1 MKRNSLIPLPLDIFL
16 KNIYG
21 NILLN
26 KSGKTADYI
35 PELSRVN
42 PNQFGIA
49 LASSDGYIHEIGDS
63 LQEFTIQSISKAFAY
78 SLALELVGEK
88 EVNKIIGVEPSG
100 EAFNSIRFQ
109 NDNRPFNPM
118 INAGAIACTALICS
132 VEKSIAFKKIQKIM
146 SDFAGRNLSL
156 DEKVFKS
163 ENATGDRNR
172 AIAWLLKNNKI
183 IKTNVEQSLV
193 TYFKQCSLL
202 VSARDLATMG
212 ATLACNG
219 INPVT
224 KKRVISVENALKTM
238 SIMVS
243 SGMYDYSGEWVYR
256 VGFPAKSGV
265 GGGIIAALPS
275 QFGMGTFSPPLD
287 RQGNSVRGIEVCKRI
302 SSYYNLHILEIEGN
316 IKDSIVAS
324 YNLQNIR
331 SSTERKEKNIKILEK
346 FGAKAHVYELAGSIN
361 FMSVDY
367 IVRRLQEL
375 DEKEFI
381 ILSMRKVSQL
391 SSGAD
396 KLLDAFIQTLNSL
409 STKIIFSDIEF
420 NSQTW
425 NKIFGSLGNMEDNK
439 TRLFENNNE
448 AIRWVEDFLIQKYST
463 DEKVNINENL
473 KEQFLFKALS
483 NSDLDFL
490 KERMIEKK
498 FKKNVKIISKG
509 DEADGIYFLQSGK
522 VDIAINLQKSLTTL
536 NAGTCFGEFALIEP
550 KSKRSANVITL
561 TECTCF
567 YLPLKIL
574 DSIQQSR
581 KKIIET
587 LLKNLALLLI
597 KRLKDCNSIINNIL
611 DR

>member
-88 EVNKIIGVEPSG
+88 EGNKIIGVEPSG
-100 EAFNSIRFQ
+100 EAFNSIRLQ

-132 VEKSIAFKKIQKIM
+132 VEKSKAFKKIQKIM

-275 QFGMGTFSPPLD
+275 QFGLGTFSPPLD

>member
-16 KNIYG
+16 KNIYS
-21 NILLN
+21 NVLLN

-35 PELSRVN
+35 PELSRAN
-42 PNQFGIA
+42 PDQFGVA
-49 LASSDGYIHEIGDS
+49 LTSSDGYIHAIGDS

-132 VEKSIAFKKIQKIM
+132 VEKSKAFKKIQKIM

-275 QFGMGTFSPPLD
+275 QFGLGTFSPPLD

-425 NKIFGSLGNMEDNK
+425 NKIFDSLGNMDNNK

-463 DEKVNINENL
+463 EKKVNKNENL

>member
-16 KNIYG
+16 KNIYS
-21 NILLN
+21 NVLLN

-35 PELSRVN
+35 PELSRAN
-42 PNQFGIA
+42 PDQFGVA

-132 VEKSIAFKKIQKIM
+132 VEKSKAFKKIQKIM

-256 VGFPAKSGV
+256 VGFPAKRGV

-275 QFGMGTFSPPLD
+275 QFGLGTFSPPLD

-375 DEKEFI
+375 DKKEFI

-522 VDIAINLQKSLTTL
+522 VDISINVQQSLTTL

-581 KKIIET
+581 KQIIET

>member
-16 KNIYG
+16 KNIYS
-21 NILLN
+21 NVLLN

-100 EAFNSIRFQ
+100 EAFNSIRLQ

-132 VEKSIAFKKIQKIM
+132 VEKSKAFKKIQKIM

-156 DEKVFKS
+156 DEKVFQS

-275 QFGMGTFSPPLD
+275 QFGLGTFSPPLD

-361 FMSVDY
+361 FMAVDY

-375 DEKEFI
+375 DKKEFI

-509 DEADGIYFLQSGK
+509 DEADGIYFLLSGK

-550 KSKRSANVITL
+550 KSKRYANVITL

>member
-132 VEKSIAFKKIQKIM
+132 VEKSKAFKKIQKIM

-275 QFGMGTFSPPLD
+275 QFGLGTFSPPLD

-346 FGAKAHVYELAGSIN
+346 FGAKAHVFELAGSIN
-361 FMSVDY
+361 F
-367 IVRRLQEL
+367 IVFQ
-375 DEKEFI
+375 
-381 ILSMRKVSQL
+381 
-391 SSGAD
+391 
-396 KLLDAFIQTLNSL
+396 
-409 STKIIFSDIEF
+409 
-420 NSQTW
+420 
-425 NKIFGSLGNMEDNK
+425 
-439 TRLFENNNE
+439 
-448 AIRWVEDFLIQKYST
+448 
-463 DEKVNINENL
+463 
-473 KEQFLFKALS
+473 
-483 NSDLDFL
+483 
-490 KERMIEKK
+490 
-498 FKKNVKIISKG
+498 
-509 DEADGIYFLQSGK
+509 
-522 VDIAINLQKSLTTL
+522 
-536 NAGTCFGEFALIEP
+536 
-550 KSKRSANVITL
+550 
-561 TECTCF
+561 
-567 YLPLKIL
+567 YL
-574 DSIQQSR
+574 
-581 KKIIET
+581 
-587 LLKNLALLLI
+587 
-597 KRLKDCNSIINNIL
+597 C
-611 DR
+611 

>member
-16 KNIYG
+16 KNIYS
-21 NILLN
+21 NVLLN

-35 PELSRVN
+35 PELSRAN
-42 PNQFGIA
+42 PNQFGVA

-118 INAGAIACTALICS
+118 INAGAIACTALISS
-132 VEKSIAFKKIQKIM
+132 VEKSKAFKKIQKIM

-163 ENATGDRNR
+163 ENETGDRNR

-202 VSARDLATMG
+202 VSAKDLAIMG

-275 QFGMGTFSPPLD
+275 QFGLGTFSPPLD

-346 FGAKAHVYELAGSIN
+346 FGVKAHVYELAGSIN
-361 FMSVDY
+361 FMAVDY

-375 DEKEFI
+375 DKKEFI

-396 KLLDAFIQTLNSL
+396 KLLDAFIQTFNSL

-425 NKIFGSLGNMEDNK
+425 NKIFGSLGNMDNNK

-463 DEKVNINENL
+463 DEKVNKNENL
-473 KEQFLFKALS
+473 KEQFLFKGLS
-483 NSDLDFL
+483 KSELDFL

-509 DEADGIYFLQSGK
+509 DEANGIYFLQSGK
-522 VDIAINLQKSLTTL
+522 VDIAINVEQSLTTL
-536 NAGTCFGEFALIEP
+536 NAGTCFGEFSLIEP
-550 KSKRSANVITL
+550 KSKRSANVTTL

-574 DSIQQSR
+574 DSIHLSR
-581 KKIIET
+581 KEIIEI

-597 KRLKDCNSIINNIL
+597 KRLKNCNSKINNIL
-611 DR
+611 ER

>member
-16 KNIYG
+16 KNIYS

-42 PNQFGIA
+42 PDQFGIA

-132 VEKSIAFKKIQKIM
+132 VEKSKAFKKIQKIM

-202 VSARDLATMG
+202 VSARDLAIMG

-265 GGGIIAALPS
+265 GGGIIAVLPS
-275 QFGMGTFSPPLD
+275 QFGLGTFSPPLD

-331 SSTERKEKNIKILEK
+331 SSTERKEKNIKILVK
-346 FGAKAHVYELAGSIN
+346 FGVKAHVYELAGSIN
-361 FMSVDY
+361 FMTVDY

-425 NKIFGSLGNMEDNK
+425 NKIFGSLGNMNDNK

-463 DEKVNINENL
+463 DEKVNKNENL

-522 VDIAINLQKSLTTL
+522 VDIALNLQKSLTTL

>member
-16 KNIYG
+16 KNIYS
-21 NILLN
+21 NVLLN

-35 PELSRVN
+35 PELSRAN
-42 PNQFGIA
+42 PDQFGVA

-132 VEKSIAFKKIQKIM
+132 VEKSKAFKKIQKIM

-275 QFGMGTFSPPLD
+275 QFGLGTFSPPLD

-361 FMSVDY
+361 FMAVDY

-375 DEKEFI
+375 DKKEFI

-425 NKIFGSLGNMEDNK
+425 NKIFGSLGNMDDNK

-463 DEKVNINENL
+463 DEKVNKNENL

-522 VDIAINLQKSLTTL
+522 VDIAINVQKSLTTL

-550 KSKRSANVITL
+550 KSKRSANVTTL

-597 KRLKDCNSIINNIL
+597 KRLKDCNSKINNIL

>member
-1 MKRNSLIPLPLDIFL
+1 MKRSSLIPLPLDIFL
-16 KNIYG
+16 KNIYS
-21 NILLN
+21 NVLLN

-35 PELSRVN
+35 PELSRAN
-42 PNQFGIA
+42 PDQFGVA

-132 VEKSIAFKKIQKIM
+132 VEKSKAFKKIQKIM

-156 DEKVFKS
+156 DEKVFQS

-275 QFGMGTFSPPLD
+275 QFGLGTFAPPLD
-287 RQGNSVRGIEVCKRI
+287 KQGNSVRGIEVCKRI

-361 FMSVDY
+361 FMAVDY

-375 DEKEFI
+375 DKKEFI

-425 NKIFGSLGNMEDNK
+425 NKIFGSLGNMDDNK

-463 DEKVNINENL
+463 DEKVNKNENL

-522 VDIAINLQKSLTTL
+522 VDIAINVKQSITTL

-550 KSKRSANVITL
+550 KSKRSANVTTL

>member
-16 KNIYG
+16 TNIYS
-21 NILLN
+21 NVLLN

-132 VEKSIAFKKIQKIM
+132 VEKSKAFKKIQKIM

-275 QFGMGTFSPPLD
+275 QFGLGTFSPPLD

-550 KSKRSANVITL
+550 KSKRSANVTTL

-581 KKIIET
+581 KQIIET

-597 KRLKDCNSIINNIL
+597 KRLKDCNSKINNIL

>member
-16 KNIYG
+16 KNIYS
-21 NILLN
+21 NVLLN

-35 PELSRVN
+35 PELSRAN
-42 PNQFGIA
+42 PDQFGVA

-132 VEKSIAFKKIQKIM
+132 VEKSKAFKKIQKIM

-275 QFGMGTFSPPLD
+275 QFGLGTFSPPLD

-361 FMSVDY
+361 FMAVDY

-425 NKIFGSLGNMEDNK
+425 NKIFGSLGNMDDNK

-448 AIRWVEDFLIQKYST
+448 AIRWVEDFLIQKYSA
-463 DEKVNINENL
+463 DEKVNKNENL
-473 KEQFLFKALS
+473 KEQFLFKTLS

>member
-16 KNIYG
+16 KNIYS
-21 NILLN
+21 NVLLN

-35 PELSRVN
+35 PELSRAN
-42 PNQFGIA
+42 PDQFGVA

-132 VEKSIAFKKIQKIM
+132 VEKSKAFKKIQKIM

-275 QFGMGTFSPPLD
+275 QFGLGTFSPPLD

-375 DEKEFI
+375 DEKEVI

-522 VDIAINLQKSLTTL
+522 VDIAINVQKSLTTL

>member
-1 MKRNSLIPLPLDIFL
+1 MKSNSSISLPLDIFL
-16 KNIYG
+16 KNIYSK
-21 NILLN
+21 ILLN

-42 PNQFGIA
+42 PDQFGVA

-63 LQEFTIQSISKAFAY
+63 LKEFTIQSISKAFAY

-118 INAGAIACTALICS
+118 INAGAIACTALISS
-132 VEKSIAFKKIQKIM
+132 VEKSKAFERIQKIM
-146 SDFAGRNLSL
+146 SDFAGRNLNL
-156 DEKVFKS
+156 DEKVFIS
-163 ENATGDRNR
+163 ENSTGDRNR

-183 IKTNVEQSLV
+183 IKTDVEQSLLN
-193 TYFKQCSLL
+193 YFKQCSLL
-202 VSARDLATMG
+202 VSAKDLAIMG

-275 QFGMGTFSPPLD
+275 QFGLGTFSPALD
-287 RQGNSVRGIEVCKRI
+287 QQGNSVRGIEVCKKV
-302 SSYYNLHILEIEGN
+302 SSHYNLHILEIEGN
-316 IKDSIVAS
+316 IKDSVFAN
-324 YNLQNIR
+324 YDLQNIR
-331 SSTERKEKNIKILEK
+331 SSTERKERNIKILQK
-346 FGAKAHVYELAGSIN
+346 FGSRVSVYELAGSIN
-361 FMSVDY
+361 FMAVDY
-367 IVRRLQEL
+367 IVRKLSEL
-375 DEKEFI
+375 VEKEFI

-391 SSGAD
+391 SAGAD
-396 KLLDAFIQTLNSL
+396 KLLESFIQTFNSL
-409 STKIIFSDIEF
+409 NTKIIFSDIKL
-420 NSQTW
+420 NSPIW
-425 NKIFGSLGNMEDNK
+425 KKIYKALENIEDNQR
-439 TRLFENNNE
+439 RLFENNND

-463 DEKVNINENL
+463 DEKVSKDINLE
-473 KEQFLFKALS
+473 EQFLLTGLS
-483 NSDLDFL
+483 KSELYFL

-498 FKKNVKIISKG
+498 LKKNVTIISKG
-509 DEADGIYFLQSGK
+509 DMSDGVYFLQSGK
-522 VDIAINLQKSLTTL
+522 VDISINTNQSLTIL
-536 NAGTCFGEFALIEP
+536 NAGTCFGEFSLIDP
-550 KSKRSANVITL
+550 KSKRSANVTTL
-561 TECTCF
+561 TECFCL

-574 DSIQQSR
+574 DSI
-581 KKIIET
+581 KLTNKNIMEI
-587 LLKNLALLLI
+587 LLKNLALLLM
-597 KRLKDCNSIINNIL
+597 KRLKNSNSKIINIL
-611 DR
+611 EH